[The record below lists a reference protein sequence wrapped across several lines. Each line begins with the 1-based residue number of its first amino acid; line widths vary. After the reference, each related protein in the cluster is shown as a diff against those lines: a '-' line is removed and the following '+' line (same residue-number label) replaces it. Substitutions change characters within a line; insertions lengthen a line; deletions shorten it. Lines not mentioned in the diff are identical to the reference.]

1 MSDLEQLHG
10 QMSELMASQA
20 RTEETVKRILIETT
34 KTNGRV
40 SEIEIWRKA
49 QELAAAG
56 AEGLR
61 MGRSEAF
68 VTKRQMAFAVG
79 SIGAIAGGITSIVT
93 LIVRFL

>member
-1 MSDLEQLHG
+1 MSDLEQIHG
-10 QMSELMASQA
+10 QMSELLASQA
-20 RTEETVKRILIETT
+20 RTEETLKGVLAETK

-40 SEIEIWRKA
+40 TEIEIWRKA

-61 MGRSEAF
+61 LGRAEAF
-68 VTKRQMAFAVG
+68 VTKKQMAFAVG
-79 SIGAIAGGITSIVT
+79 SIGAIAGTITSVVT